1 MNKMKTLTKIRKII
15 KMRLKM
21 MIFILTLMNL
31 LKKKN
36 NSMEVARKRVK
47 LMQSDQLH
55 LGSIMKN
62 QNMKITKL

>member
-1 MNKMKTLTKIRKII
+1 MNKMKNQTKIRKTI

-55 LGSIMKN
+55 QGNIMKN
-62 QNMKITKL
+62 QITKITKI